1 MNSTKI
7 INIVLVVVVLV
18 AIAWG
23 LSFLHAPQPAADQ
36 SQHVLS
42 GQLTTEG
49 SYLYSDNAAYYDIE
63 VTYPAHTSLS
73 GAADAKAR
81 LLIEQE
87 LAADIEQ
94 FKSDG
99 NFANLTPEDI
109 QMQGLGGDR
118 KYAYST
124 EYKEFTSG
132 STDSFLFTIYE
143 DTLGAHPNGYFKS
156 YVFDQSGKA
165 LAINDLFTPGSNYLA
180 RLSQASA
187 AQITSQLRDRLGA
200 DASSSVFAD
209 GYAPSE
215 QNFQNFVIDSGTLH
229 IYFPPYQVAAYAAG
243 AFDVAIPLSSLSDIL
258 VAGIK

>member
-23 LSFLHAPQPAADQ
+23 LSFLHAPQTA
-36 SQHVLS
+36 SQETQHALS
-42 GQLTTEG
+42 GQPTAQG
-49 SYLYSDNAAYYDIE
+49 DYLYSDNAAYYDIE
-63 VTYPAHTSLS
+63 VHYPAHTALT
-73 GAADAKAR
+73 GEADSKAR

-109 QMQGLGGDR
+109 QIQGLGGDR
-118 KYAYST
+118 KYSYGA

-132 STDSFLFTIYE
+132 STDSFLFVIYE

-156 YVFDQSGKA
+156 YVFDKNGKA

-180 RLSQASA
+180 RLAQASETQIK
-187 AQITSQLRDRLGA
+187 AQLNDRLGA

-215 QNFQNFVIDSGTLH
+215 QNFQNFIIDGDTLH
-229 IYFPPYQVAAYAAG
+229 VYFPPYQVAAYAAG
-243 AFDVAIPLSSLSDIL
+243 AFDVAIPLSQLSDIL
-258 VAGIK
+258 APGVR